1 MTISNRRQFL
11 RISAAATAGLTWD
24 ASTEIAAAS
33 GSAPQES
40 LRINHDLHTHTIYSD
55 GASTIALHVLEARAF
70 ELDAV
75 AITDHYTPGS
85 KISESQAD
93 FDRYLE
99 EIERERS
106 AQQDV
111 IVLKGAEATALDA
124 TGRISIDE
132 RHAAKLEWV
141 LCDLGGQSE
150 GTLRNTPSD
159 KQTYI
164 ENVVRTYLGLCDVP
178 YLDAI
183 AHPFNT
189 GNTRPSALPADY
201 PPHLLRELAAKMAD
215 KGKVFD
221 VMNDMIYW
229 FHQTTIAPRELTAQ
243 YVELVK
249 LFAAAGVK
257 FQVSSDDHRTG
268 LGNTRWSQLV
278 LTRAQVPPTQ
288 IVDPKANRPPQKVA
302 FLPRLYASTV
312 PRGPAVLD
320 ILPVIPHNP
329 REVGL
334 ADDRLERI
342 EICVD
347 ADSDDFA

>member
-1 MTISNRRQFL
+1 MTVSNRRQFL
-11 RISAAATAGLTWD
+11 KASAVTAAGLTLD
-24 ASTEIAAAS
+24 ARAEAAA
-33 GSAPQES
+33 GSTSHGP
-40 LRINHDLHTHTIYSD
+40 LVVNHDLHTHTIYSD
-55 GASTIALHVLEARAF
+55 GASTIALHILEARAF

-75 AITDHYTPGS
+75 AITDHYTPGNR
-85 KISESQAD
+85 IAESEAD

-124 TGRISIDE
+124 SGRISIDE

-141 LCDLGGQSE
+141 LCDLGGQSQ
-150 GTLRNTPSD
+150 GTLRNTPAD
-159 KQTYI
+159 KQTYL

-189 GNTRPSALPADY
+189 GNTRPAALPADY
-201 PPHLLRELAAKMAD
+201 PESLLRELAAKMAD
-215 KGKVFD
+215 KGKAFD

-229 FHQTTIAPRELTAQ
+229 FHQTSIAPRELTAQ

-268 LGNTRWSQLV
+268 LGNTRWSQLI
-278 LTRAQVPPTQ
+278 LNRANVPPAQ
-288 IVDPKANRPPQKVA
+288 IVDP
-302 FLPRLYASTV
+302 
-312 PRGPAVLD
+312 
-320 ILPVIPHNP
+320 
-329 REVGL
+329 REI
-334 ADDRLERI
+334 ARRKR
-342 EICVD
+342 
-347 ADSDDFA
+347 

>member
-1 MTISNRRQFL
+1 MATSTRRQFL
-11 RISAAATAGLTWD
+11 QASAIATAGT
-24 ASTEIAAAS
+24 AVQGAVSSRTTPEPSIYV
-33 GSAPQES
+33 
-40 LRINHDLHTHTIYSD
+40 NHDLHTHTIYSD
-55 GASTIALHVLEARAF
+55 GASSIPLHILEARAF

-85 KISESQAD
+85 KIHDSQTE
-93 FDRYLE
+93 FDRYLA

-106 AQQDV
+106 GQQEV

-132 RHAAKLEWV
+132 GHAAKLEWV

-150 GTLRNTPSD
+150 GTLRNAPSD
-159 KQTYI
+159 KQKFV
-164 ENVVRTYLGLCDVP
+164 ENVVRTYLGLCDVK

-189 GNTRPSALPADY
+189 GNTRPAALPSDY
-201 PPHLLRELAAKMAD
+201 PPHLLRELAAKMAA

-229 FHQTTIAPRELTAQ
+229 FHQASIAPREFTAQ

-249 LFAAAGVK
+249 IFVAEGVM

-268 LGNTRWSQLV
+268 LGNTRWAQLV
-278 LTRAQVPPTQ
+278 LTRASVPARQ
-288 IVDPKANRPPQKVA
+288 IVDPRQIARRKK
-302 FLPRLYASTV
+302 
-312 PRGPAVLD
+312 
-320 ILPVIPHNP
+320 
-329 REVGL
+329 
-334 ADDRLERI
+334 
-342 EICVD
+342 
-347 ADSDDFA
+347 